1 MKQDN
6 LQKDQAY
13 WAHLARLAEEASS
26 RKLAV
31 SLLHELQRHNDRV
44 RGTNPIF

>member
-1 MKQDN
+1 MQQDS

-13 WAHLARLAEEASS
+13 WDHLARLAEETTS

-31 SLLHELQRHNDRV
+31 SLLHEIQRHNDRV
-44 RGTNPIF
+44 RGTYPIF